1 MPRSRQRCVYR
12 ILTIRFPRSTTV
24 DQLVEQLG
32 LTPEDVGGEAG
43 RLRRTEMSSSATIF
57 QLWLEPDRADRFLN
71 EVEAGGPVITSQNF
85 LSPPSE
91 SPGQWLR
98 RQYRSALALTQL
110 RLRRHLPT
118 SLRRPRLSS
127 DELGRQIME
136 QALAGVSLQ
145 ERDRQ
150 TAIALTT
157 VICSRRFDELLG
169 LSSMLSETP

>member
-1 MPRSRQRCVYR
+1 MSRSRQRCVYR

-32 LTPEDVGGEAG
+32 LTPEDVGGETG
-43 RLRRTEMSSSATIF
+43 RLRRTEMGSSATVF

-71 EVEAGGPVITSQNF
+71 EIEVGGPVITSQNF
-85 LSPPSE
+85 LSPPPE
-91 SPGQWLR
+91 SLDAWLR
-98 RQYRSALALTQL
+98 RQYRSALALARL
-110 RLRRHLPT
+110 GLRRHTPT
-118 SLRRPRLSS
+118 RLRRPRLSS

-136 QALAGVSLQ
+136 QALAGVSPQ

-169 LSSMLSETP
+169 LGPVFSESS